1 MGRPKYRETG
11 RGLLAGVVAA
21 AVALGLISSLLW
33 PMPGQ
38 PTEHMV
44 AGFFHGGHVWCFAHM
59 ADMLAG
65 TADWQTDQIGW
76 PYPVQLRFIGWAPA
90 VMVAPLQAL
99 LGPIG
104 AYNVALLLSFPLA
117 AAAGTWLIRLT
128 GARPA
133 SAAAGGLVFAF
144 SPVVLGFLAAGQTA
158 KIQHWTLAVA
168 LVALVSAVRRW
179 RWLPLVPATGL
190 LVGFSSPTFA
200 MFLPLVGGLWV
211 AWAVWSHRR
220 WLMPTLRAG
229 LALGLLAG
237 ALLWLR
243 PHYDYSPGKRQRYAF
258 APSTAPPGT
267 HADLLPMVARLDAA
281 VLGSDVELSA
291 SGAGNQSVQVAYM
304 GWPVLAAG
312 GALSV
317 VRFAGRGLGWGTLLT
332 GAVLSLGPRLADS
345 DGFIQRADG
354 QELLLPALLLSELGY
369 PIARS
374 GMYYRFLVLAGLG
387 GGLLIAAGSGR
398 RWWLA
403 WILAAGVIGDGLRE
417 TSELWPRPSA
427 PVPGRAVLEEMARDW
442 SPGAVLAFPLK
453 VSDHGGGEQILLATL
468 HERPTNGLPRDMQRQ
483 QPTLDA
489 LDWMAE
495 AAASEDGAAVLAEK
509 GVRYVIWMSWLR
521 PRRDDLSLSEV
532 EAVLGEPQ
540 QDGALLWWAL

>member
-1 MGRPKYRETG
+1 MGRPTYQETG
-11 RGLLAGVVAA
+11 RELLAAVLAA
-21 AVALGLISSLLW
+21 AVSLGLSAALLW
-33 PMPGQ
+33 PMPLH

-59 ADMLAG
+59 ADMLTG
-65 TADWQTDQIGW
+65 TAGWQTEQIGW
-76 PYPVQLRFIGWAPA
+76 PHAVQLRFIAWAPA
-90 VMVAPLQAL
+90 AMVAPLQAS
-99 LGPIG
+99 LGPVG
-104 AYNVALLLSFPLA
+104 AYNIALLLSFPLA

-128 GARPA
+128 GARAA
-133 SAAAGGLVFAF
+133 SAAAGGLVFAL
-144 SPVVLGFLAAGQTA
+144 SPVVLGFLAAGQIA

-168 LVALVSAVRRW
+168 LVALVGAVRRW

-200 MFLPLVGGLWV
+200 MFLPLAGGLWV
-211 AWAVWSHRR
+211 AWAVWAHRR
-220 WLMPTLRAG
+220 WLLPAARGG
-229 LALGLLAG
+229 LALGMLAA
-237 ALLWLR
+237 ALLWIR
-243 PHYDYSPGKRQRYAF
+243 PHYDYSPGKKQRYAF
-258 APSTAPPGT
+258 APSTTPPGT
-267 HADLLPMVARLDAA
+267 HAELLPMVARIDDA
-281 VLGSDVELSA
+281 VLGSDVALSA

-317 VRFAGRGLGWGTLLT
+317 ARFAGRGLGWGTLLT
-332 GAVLSLGPRLADS
+332 GAVLSLGPRLADR

-403 WILAAGVIGDGLRE
+403 WILAAGVVGEGVYE
-417 TSELWPRPSA
+417 TAALWPRPSA
-427 PVPGRAVLEEMARDW
+427 PVPGRAALEAMAGDDRG
-442 SPGAVLAFPLK
+442 GAVLAFPLK
-453 VSDHGGGEQILLATL
+453 VSDHGGGEQLLLATL

-495 AAASEDGAAVLAEK
+495 AAAADDGAAVLAEK

-521 PRRDDLSLSEV
+521 PRRDDLSLAEV
-532 EAVLGEPQ
+532 EAVLGAPE
-540 QDGALLWWAL
+540 QDGDLLWWAL

>member
-11 RGLLAGVVAA
+11 RGFLAALAA
-21 AVALGLISSLLW
+21 MAAALGLTAALLW
-33 PMPGQ
+33 PMPMH
-38 PTEHMV
+38 PVDHMV
-44 AGFFHGGHVWCFAHM
+44 AGFFHGGHVWCFSHM
-59 ADMLAG
+59 ADMIAG
-65 TADWQTDQIGW
+65 EAGWQTDHIGW
-76 PYPVQLRFIGWAPA
+76 PHPVQLRFIAWAPA
-90 VMVAPLQAL
+90 YLVAPLQDL

-104 AYNVALLLSFPLA
+104 AYNIALLLSFPLA
-117 AAAGTWLIRLT
+117 ALAGMWLIRLT
-128 GARPA
+128 GVRPA

-168 LVALVSAVRRW
+168 LVALVGAIRRW
-179 RWLPLVPATGL
+179 RWLPLVPMTGL
-190 LVGFSSPTFA
+190 LVGFTSPTFA
-200 MFLPLVGGLWV
+200 MFLPLAAGLWT
-211 AWAVWSHRR
+211 VWTVWTARR
-220 WLMPTLRAG
+220 WLLPGLRAV

-237 ALLWLR
+237 ALLWIR
-243 PHYDYSPGKRQRYAF
+243 PHYDYSPGRGQRYAF

-267 HADLLPMVARLDAA
+267 HADLLPQVARIDTML
-281 VLGSDVELSA
+281 VGSDVPRSA

-304 GWPVLAAG
+304 GWPMLAAG

-317 VRFAGRGLGWGTLLT
+317 TRFAGRGLGWGTLLT
-332 GAVLSLGPRLADS
+332 SAVLSLGPRLADA

-354 QELLLPALLLSELGY
+354 TELLLPGLLLAEGGY

-403 WILAAGVIGDGLRE
+403 WLLAAGVIGDGLHE
-417 TSELWPRPSA
+417 TAELWPRPSA
-427 PVPGRAVLEEMARDW
+427 PIPGRSTLEAMSQDDR
-442 SPGAVLAFPLK
+442 PGAVLAFPLK

-468 HERPTNGLPRDMQRQ
+468 HDRPTNGLPRDMQRQ
-483 QPTLDA
+483 QSTLDA
-489 LDWMAE
+489 LDWMAQ
-495 AAASEDGAAVLAEK
+495 AAASEDGAAVLSEK

-532 EAVLGEPQ
+532 EAVLGPPQ
-540 QDGALLWWAL
+540 QDGALLWWVL